1 MINKYSLE
9 NKKMFEFYRNKL
21 TYETSYDIFRRI
33 IQEIGKRNGESDNEI
48 SDISLEIIGN
58 LSTPTHIE
66 EVIPKL
72 REIYKHIP
80 NFNDIVADVLNI
92 KSFSKVKIDSLDDV
106 IFLKNAVIL
115 NDILFFENPL
125 STVSQK
131 IVTEKSNYAPKDLL
145 FSEIGIIDED
155 SLSYIKTSID
165 SNIRK
170 QKSVE
175 NELYFQKKL
184 LDIKKWAIENN
195 ASLIK
200 IYPDDKTFKCSLMI
214 DGSYYNKFNQDIAT
228 KSNYNFFI
236 TNIKKMFGENKK
248 MTFKYNNAYYK
259 AVLKMSSSSDFFNN
273 NEVIYISISEYSELN
288 FELDEINLNDKDKDL
303 LHTHLKSPS
312 GVIVISGNKASGKKT
327 SLLGMLK
334 TIKKTKNNID
344 IISIESFLT
353 KKVNGIDQIETDD
366 VKTKDSFLQEK
377 NIDLLDSPYSIIGLS
392 DISEKEIIK
401 AFTMAQQGKL
411 VILTVNSS
419 SIFNTLNI
427 LMRAVPDK
435 SKVVENLLCLLH
447 VGLIRKVCKSC
458 SAEQEFSTIKEAPF
472 FLSLDQVPI
481 TTEKVKVNNTK
492 GCHECNEGYIG
503 RIYVAEL
510 IDNDKIAR
518 ESIIN
523 NDLDRLRLEKRSSN
537 WRSVYESSME
547 LLKDKKVTL
556 DSIIESIGIYRKT

>member
-1 MINKYSLE
+1 
-9 NKKMFEFYRNKL
+9 MFEFYRNNL
-21 TYETSYDIFRRI
+21 TYKTSCDIYQRI
-33 IQEIGKRNGESDNEI
+33 IHEIGKRNGEVENEV

-58 LSTPTHIE
+58 LSTPTHLE

-92 KSFSKVKIDSLDDV
+92 KSFSKMKIDSLDNV

-115 NDILFFENPL
+115 NDILFLENPL

-131 IVTEKSNYAPKDLL
+131 VMMEKNNYAPKDLL
-145 FSEIGIIDED
+145 FAEIGIIDED
-155 SLSYIKTSID
+155 SLNYIKTLID
-165 SNIRK
+165 SNIRN
-170 QKSVE
+170 QKSTE
-175 NELYFQKKL
+175 NDLYFQKKL
-184 LDIKKWAIENN
+184 LNIKRWAIQNN

-200 IYPDDKTFKCSLMI
+200 IYPDDKTIKCSLMI
-214 DGSYYNKFNQDIAT
+214 DGAYYDKFIQDIAT

-236 TNIKKMFGENKK
+236 SNIKKIFGENKK
-248 MTFKYNNAYYK
+248 MTFKYNNSYYK
-259 AVLKMSSSSDFFNN
+259 AVLKMSSSSDFFND
-273 NEVIYISISEYSELN
+273 NEVLYISINEYSELD
-288 FELDEINLNDKDKDL
+288 FKLDEMNLNDKDKDI
-303 LHTHLKSPS
+303 LHMHLKSPS

-327 SLLGMLK
+327 SLLAMLK
-334 TIKKTKNNID
+334 TISSIKNNID
-344 IISIESFLT
+344 IISVESFLT
-353 KKVNGIDQIETDD
+353 KKVNGIDQIETNDE
-366 VKTKDSFLQEK
+366 KSKSAYLKDK
-377 NIDLLDSPYSIIGLS
+377 KIDLLDSPYSIIGLS
-392 DISEKEIIK
+392 DVCEQEIGR
-401 AFTMAQQGKL
+401 AFSMAQQGKL
-411 VILTVNSS
+411 VILSINSS

-427 LMRAVPDK
+427 LMRSVPDK
-435 SKVVENLLCLLH
+435 SKIVENLLCLLH

-458 SAEQEFSTIKEAPF
+458 STEKEFSTIKEAPF
-472 FLSLDQVPI
+472 FLSLDQVPV
-481 TTEKVKVNNTK
+481 TTEKVKINNIK

-518 ESIIN
+518 ESIVN

-556 DSIIESIGIYRKT
+556 DSIIESIGIYRKF